1 MKQTGIAYILAEFP
15 SYTETFI
22 RKEAV
27 YINRSFP
34 LFVFALKNG
43 TGETDP
49 SLSVTFEERLR
60 YLPRWTSWKMLRY
73 FPVSGLFSRLGGI
86 KKSLHRIRIL
96 WISRYIAGQVKQ
108 LPVQHIHA
116 HFANDPAEIAM
127 RVSCISGIS
136 FSFTA
141 HAHDIYVPSL
151 HLESTIRAASFVV
164 TCTAYNKKWMD
175 RLVPDRRDKIHLIY
189 HGVDLDSW
197 PYRPLSSVVK
207 ETIHILSV
215 GRLIEKKGFIYLL
228 DALRQLKEEKYSIRL
243 SIAGEGKDLA
253 KLEDY
258 CQRRDL
264 EHSVDFLG
272 RQTPEQIKRL
282 HACSDL
288 FVLPSIVA
296 GNGDKDG
303 IPNVLLEAMA
313 TGVPVIST
321 SVSGIPE
328 VIRHHHNG
336 LLVPEKDSRRLAQA
350 ISCLIDNPGLRI
362 CLTENA
368 RKTVEERFNHEQCNA
383 QLKEQFDSIS
393 VAYS

>member
-1 MKQTGIAYILAEFP
+1 MKPTGIAYILAEFP

-22 RKEAV
+22 RKEVV

-34 LFVFALKNG
+34 LFIFALKNG
-43 TGETDP
+43 TREAYP
-49 SLSVTFEERLR
+49 SFQTTFGERLR

-73 FPVSGLFSRLGGI
+73 FPVSGLFPRPGSI

-96 WISRYIAGQVKQ
+96 WISRYIAGQIKP
-108 LPVQHIHA
+108 LPIHHIHA

-127 RVSCISGIS
+127 QVSRMSSLS

-141 HAHDIYVPSL
+141 HAHDIYVKSPNL
-151 HLESTIRAASFVV
+151 TGKIKAASFVA
-164 TCTAYNKKWMD
+164 TCTAYNKKWLT
-175 RLVPDRRDKIHLIY
+175 RLVPDGRDKIHLIY

-197 PYRPLSSVVK
+197 PYLPPSPAVK
-207 ETIHILSV
+207 ETVHILSV

-228 DALRQLKEEKYSIRL
+228 DALRQLKEEKYSVRL
-243 SIAGEGKDLA
+243 SIVGEGKDLA

-258 CQRRDL
+258 CRRHGL
-264 EHSVDFLG
+264 EQSVDFLG
-272 RQTPEQIKRL
+272 RQTPGQVKRL

-296 GNGDKDG
+296 GNGDRDG

-313 TGVPVIST
+313 TGVPVIGT

-328 VIRHHHNG
+328 VIRHHYNG
-336 LLVPEKDSRRLAQA
+336 LLTPERDSRRLAQA
-350 ISCLIDNPGLRI
+350 ISCLTDNPGLRAR
-362 CLTENA
+362 LAENA
-368 RKTVEERFNHEQCNA
+368 RSVIEERFNHEPCNA
-383 QLKEQFDSIS
+383 QLKELFDSIS
-393 VAYS
+393 TGYS